1 MKKILQLILE
11 YVVLP
16 LVTTGIGWLFN
27 YFKNSAEDAKR
38 DNAIDEAVDKL
49 KNAPTPEEKKNA
61 IKDLVRGVGALD
73 SGL

>member
-1 MKKILQLILE
+1 MNYIVQMLLK

-16 LVTTGIGWLFN
+16 LVTAGIGWIFT

>member
-16 LVTTGIGWLFN
+16 LVTAGIGWLFN

-49 KNAPTPEEKKNA
+49 KNAPTPQEKKDA
-61 IKDLVRGVGALD
+61 LKDLVRGVGALD
-73 SGL
+73 GV